1 MNNVRLSQAA
11 HMLLSTGEDI
21 TEIAFG
27 AGFNNVSYFD
37 RQFKKIYGFSPKD
50 YRNATRTEVLGR
62 KQAEKAL

>member
-1 MNNVRLSQAA
+1 
-11 HMLLSTGEDI
+11 MLLSTGEDI